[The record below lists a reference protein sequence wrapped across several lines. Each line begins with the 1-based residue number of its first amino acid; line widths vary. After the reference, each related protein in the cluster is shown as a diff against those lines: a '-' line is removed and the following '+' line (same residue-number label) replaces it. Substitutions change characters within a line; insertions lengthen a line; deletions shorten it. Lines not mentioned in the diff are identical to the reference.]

1 MKWIVNFILEQE
13 DKDAP
18 MIIFVNAFGIGQ
30 AIEAADDL
38 LDEEYP
44 DRRIMIHS
52 ISVAADQDMP
62 NGFIKEDPVGLE
74 DEDIEMLAWWR
85 KQ

>member
-18 MIIFVNAFGIGQ
+18 MITFVNAFGIDQ
-30 AIEAADDL
+30 AIEAAGDL

-44 DRRIMIHS
+44 DRRTMIRS
-52 ISVAADQDMP
+52 ISVADDQDMP
-62 NGFIKEDPVGLE
+62 NGFIKEDPVCLE
-74 DEDIEMLAWWR
+74 DDDVKMLAWWR
-85 KQ
+85 K